1 MLFKNN
7 KENAEKV
14 RIAEGEGKRKGY
26 KWVTVKPGDEVE
38 LPKDYGINMGFTK
51 VEGDEVEEP
60 AADDEESEDGDG
72 EDEGTDEVSFEDEL
86 RAIDGIG
93 KATVADIMKVYP
105 DKASLKIAVIND
117 VEMPFRD
124 DVVEKLKA
132 MFDEAPEGEEEKKEE

>member
-14 RIAEGEGKRKGY
+14 RIAEGEGKRKGFR
-26 KWVTVKPGDEVE
+26 WVTVKPGDEVE

-51 VEGDEVEEP
+51 IEGEEVEEP
-60 AADDEESEDGDG
+60 AADDELEEG
-72 EDEGTDEVSFEDEL
+72 EGEDEVSFEEEL

-93 KATVADIMKVYP
+93 KATVKDIVKVYP
-105 DKASLKIAVIND
+105 DKASLEKAVKED

-132 MFDEAPEGEEEKKEE
+132 MFDEEETPEGEGEKEE

>member
-1 MLFKNN
+1 
-7 KENAEKV
+7 
-14 RIAEGEGKRKGY
+14 
-26 KWVTVKPGDEVE
+26 
-38 LPKDYGINMGFTK
+38 MGFTK

>member
-51 VEGDEVEEP
+51 IEGEEVEEP
-60 AADDEESEDGDG
+60 AADDEESEDEG
-72 EDEGTDEVSFEDEL
+72 EGEGTDELSFEDEL

-105 DKASLKIAVIND
+105 DKASLEKAVNLHA
-117 VEMPFRD
+117 EMPFRD

>member
-14 RIAEGEGKRKGY
+14 RIAEGEGKRKGF

-38 LPKDYGINMGFTK
+38 LPKDYGVNMGFNK
-51 VEGDEVEEP
+51 VEVEER
-60 AADDEESEDGDG
+60 AADNEDGEGPESDEDG
-72 EDEGTDEVSFEDEL
+72 EEEGTDEVSFEDEL

-93 KATVADIMKVYP
+93 KATVKDIVKVYP
-105 DKASLKIAVIND
+105 DKASLEKAVKED

-132 MFDEAPEGEEEKKEE
+132 MFDEAPEGEGEKEE